1 MANVLVSQWT
11 LNQSLSFSSHN
22 WYVVANNGCGSP
34 PGPTWSFTIQAGD
47 PNDQIGE
54 AVSLGY
60 TTQTTNI
67 DGNISSPS
75 DVNMYSFSVLA
86 GQRISFDIDLPSGS
100 SLDSYIRLFNSSGT
114 QLAANNDAAGPGE
127 SSSGGASYLEYTFT
141 TSGTYYIGVSGYGN
155 TSYDPITGSGDGNG
169 STGAYKLIVSPGITG
184 TIIGDIG
191 TGRGTETYVV
201 DILRLPPTGSVY
213 PRPITNTL
221 RTWIVIHGMNSS
233 RNTTDGPNFPRLAQ
247 AIANKFPNEQVL
259 TLDWSGPA
267 HTYAPADFHEE
278 DWIEPVASWA
288 AATLSAYGFN
298 GNSLNLVGHSWG
310 GSMTDEIAKRIP
322 GGVNTIV
329 ALDPARDGGGFPSG
343 GVYDPEL
350 YFGLPSAQIDFAR
363 DSQFSWAF
371 HSSSLGSAS
380 TPTTADEA
388 FVVQTGLFVTDA
400 HPAVVN
406 LFSYMV
412 ENPTI
417 GVCQFFQLD
426 RLLNHTPGP
435 WVPNT
440 RFTEFPFPENR
451 TGGYEGII
459 TATPGSTVS
468 VISPQSPLDFVP
480 TTPEINVLG
489 NSVAIADND
498 TTPSL
503 SDNTDFGSVQ
513 QGQTA
518 TRTFTVRNDGGSSLT
533 LGAVNVPSGFT
544 LTKSL
549 PTFLIAGDSDTFTV
563 QLNTSTIGTK
573 SGQINFSNN
582 DSDENPFNFSITGSV
597 TALPDTTPPALTIG
611 SPVNGAVVTSA
622 SLPVSGTASDSG
634 LGNNGISSVTVNGVS
649 ATGGTAS
656 GTGTAN
662 WNTTLTL
669 VSGVNT
675 ITVVAKDALN
685 NSTQKVVS
693 VTYNP
698 PDTTAPA
705 LTIGSPV
712 NGAVVTSASLPFSGT
727 ASDNGLGNNGIS
739 SVTVNGISASGGTA
753 SGTGTA
759 SWNTTVTLVSGV
771 NTITVVAKDTL
782 NNTTQKV
789 VSVTYNPPETTPP
802 ALTIASPLNGAVV
815 TSASL
820 PVSGTASDN
829 GLGNNGISSVTVN
842 GINASGGTAS
852 GTGTASWNTT
862 ITLVSGVNTI
872 TVVAKDTLNN
882 TTQKVVSVT
891 YNPPDTSPPA
901 LTITSPL
908 NGAVVT
914 SASLPVNGTAS
925 DNGLGNNGI
934 SSVTVNGIN
943 AGGGTASGTGTA
955 SWNTTITLVSGVNTI
970 TVVAKDMLNNSTQK
984 VVSVT
989 YNPPPDTTPPT
1000 ISITTPTS
1008 GQRWSNAVFTVTGT
1022 AHDNVQVANVYYQ
1035 LNGAGWNS
1043 AVTGNSW
1050 SNWTAAVN
1058 LAPGTNFV
1066 QACAVDVVGNPSTT
1080 NNMSFDYVV
1089 ANKLQIRAIGLGA
1102 ISPNYS
1108 NSWLE
1113 IGRNYS
1119 ITSSPASGFVAT
1131 NWMVSTNWLGGFTTN
1146 NRVVRFMMA
1155 SNLTLQV
1162 NFADVTKPTL
1172 TVTAPTAGQKM
1183 TNALAKLTGTASDNW
1198 KVTGVWY
1205 QLNSNAWNLAATA
1218 NNFANWTNTVTLITG
1233 TNTLKFYAL
1242 DLGGNYSATN
1252 SLSIV
1257 SSNTFML
1264 QLAFTNALP
1273 MKTNGL
1279 VFSLQLSKGLN
1290 GIIQFSSNLTSWTTL
1305 TNFVGTNNTLNFRDP
1320 AATNSPRRF
1329 YRAVI
1334 P

>member
-1 MANVLVSQWT
+1 
-11 LNQSLSFSSHN
+11 
-22 WYVVANNGCGSP
+22 
-34 PGPTWSFTIQAGD
+34 
-47 PNDQIGE
+47 
-54 AVSLGY
+54 
-60 TTQTTNI
+60 
-67 DGNISSPS
+67 
-75 DVNMYSFSVLA
+75 
-86 GQRISFDIDLPSGS
+86 
-100 SLDSYIRLFNSSGT
+100 
-114 QLAANNDAAGPGE
+114 
-127 SSSGGASYLEYTFT
+127 
-141 TSGTYYIGVSGYGN
+141 
-155 TSYDPITGSGDGNG
+155 
-169 STGAYKLIVSPGITG
+169 
-184 TIIGDIG
+184 
-191 TGRGTETYVV
+191 
-201 DILRLPPTGSVY
+201 
-213 PRPITNTL
+213 
-221 RTWIVIHGMNSS
+221 
-233 RNTTDGPNFPRLAQ
+233 
-247 AIANKFPNEQVL
+247 
-259 TLDWSGPA
+259 
-267 HTYAPADFHEE
+267 
-278 DWIEPVASWA
+278 
-288 AATLSAYGFN
+288 
-298 GNSLNLVGHSWG
+298 
-310 GSMTDEIAKRIP
+310 
-322 GGVNTIV
+322 
-329 ALDPARDGGGFPSG
+329 
-343 GVYDPEL
+343 
-350 YFGLPSAQIDFAR
+350 
-363 DSQFSWAF
+363 
-371 HSSSLGSAS
+371 
-380 TPTTADEA
+380 
-388 FVVQTGLFVTDA
+388 
-400 HPAVVN
+400 
-406 LFSYMV
+406 
-412 ENPTI
+412 
-417 GVCQFFQLD
+417 
-426 RLLNHTPGP
+426 
-435 WVPNT
+435 
-440 RFTEFPFPENR
+440 
-451 TGGYEGII
+451 
-459 TATPGSTVS
+459 
-468 VISPQSPLDFVP
+468 
-480 TTPEINVLG
+480 
-489 NSVAIADND
+489 
-498 TTPSL
+498 
-503 SDNTDFGSVQ
+503 
-513 QGQTA
+513 
-518 TRTFTVRNDGGSSLT
+518 
-533 LGAVNVPSGFT
+533 
-544 LTKSL
+544 
-549 PTFLIAGDSDTFTV
+549 
-563 QLNTSTIGTK
+563 
-573 SGQINFSNN
+573 
-582 DSDENPFNFSITGSV
+582 
-597 TALPDTTPPALTIG
+597 
-611 SPVNGAVVTSA
+611 
-622 SLPVSGTASDSG
+622 
-634 LGNNGISSVTVNGVS
+634 
-649 ATGGTAS
+649 
-656 GTGTAN
+656 
-662 WNTTLTL
+662 
-669 VSGVNT
+669 
-675 ITVVAKDALN
+675 VVAKDALN

-782 NNTTQKV
+782 NKTTQKV

-842 GINASGGTAS
+842 GINAS
-852 GTGTASWNTT
+852 
-862 ITLVSGVNTI
+862 
-872 TVVAKDTLNN
+872 
-882 TTQKVVSVT
+882 
-891 YNPPDTSPPA
+891 
-901 LTITSPL
+901 
-908 NGAVVT
+908 
-914 SASLPVNGTAS
+914 
-925 DNGLGNNGI
+925 
-934 SSVTVNGIN
+934 
-943 AGGGTASGTGTA
+943 GGTASGTGTA